1 MNPLKL
7 PFNWKMG
14 DLKVDD
20 NNAGA
25 ELVVIDATPLS
36 LADCGPDTWPM
47 KNVTI
52 SNPQIPFYLPSMDV
66 GKALLSGAEPLCKV
80 QLTLLVDGCVLGI
93 TLSHTITD
101 AIRWPNL
108 VRHLAARYRSFSSG
122 HEPDPQELIDQ
133 KMTRSEG
140 LSLQQLK
147 SKLDGHDNWI
157 PEPFLIKRP
166 SLMDYYKTAK
176 LFYSNSTKRV
186 QHNILYLPHYT
197 IVDLKAAVAGT
208 FHLPNLNSYVILMLT
223 ETRTPTQHVIA

>member
-101 AIRWPNL
+101 GMHWPAL
-108 VRHLAARYRSFSSG
+108 MRHIAARYRQVSG
-122 HEPDPQELIDQ
+122 GKEASAEELVSQRITRPQ
-133 KMTRSEG
+133 G
-140 LSLQQLK
+140 LSLDQLK
-147 SKLDGHDNWI
+147 LKFDG
-157 PEPFLIKRP
+157 
-166 SLMDYYKTAK
+166 
-176 LFYSNSTKRV
+176 
-186 QHNILYLPHYT
+186 
-197 IVDLKAAVAGT
+197 
-208 FHLPNLNSYVILMLT
+208 
-223 ETRTPTQHVIA
+223 

>member
-1 MNPLKL
+1 MHPVKL

-14 DLKVDD
+14 DLMVDN

-25 ELVVIDATPLS
+25 ELAVIDASPLT

-47 KNVTI
+47 KNMTI

-108 VRHLAARYRSFSSG
+108 VRHLAARYRSIVSG
-122 HEPDPQELIDQ
+122 YEPKVEELISQ
-133 KMTRSEG
+133 MMTRSEG

-147 SKLDGHDNWI
+147 SKLDGLGSWM
-157 PEPFLIKRP
+157 PEPFIIKGP

-176 LFYSNSTKRV
+176 LFYTNSTKRV

-197 IVDLKAAVAGT
+197 IVDLKAAVAGR
-208 FHLPNLNSYVILMLT
+208 FVL
-223 ETRTPTQHVIA
+223 